1 MVTTSMQNGR
11 MIPATAPYGDLL
23 RVWRQ
28 RRRLSQLELSSQADI
43 STRHLSFVET
53 GRSRPSRDMVVR
65 IAEHLEVPLRDR
77 NQMLLGAGYAP
88 VYSENDFESPQLAG
102 ARQAVREVLEA
113 HEPYPALAVDGLW
126 NVLDANSAVSLLT
139 QSASPSLLAAEP
151 LNALRLTLHPEGLAP
166 HIVNLGEWRAAVLGG
181 LHHAAQARADADMLA
196 LHDELAA
203 YPCDDPTEL
212 SLPGSAVHVPFK
224 LRAGE
229 HELSFLAI
237 IASFGTPLDITLS
250 ELAIESFF
258 PADPQTAAFLR
269 ERAG

>member
-1 MVTTSMQNGR
+1 MQNGG
-11 MIPATAPYGDLL
+11 MIPVTAPFGDLL

-53 GRSRPSRDMVVR
+53 GRARPSRDMVVR
-65 IAEHLEVPLRDR
+65 IAEHLEIPLRDR
-77 NQMLLGAGYAP
+77 NQMLLVAGYAP
-88 VYSENDFESPQLAG
+88 VYSENDYGSRELAG
-102 ARQAVREVLEA
+102 ARQAVCDVLAA
-113 HEPYPALAVDGLW
+113 HEPYPALAVDRLW
-126 NVLDANSAVSLLT
+126 NVLDANAAVPLLT
-139 QSASPSLLAAEP
+139 QVASPSLLAAEP
-151 LNALRLTLHPEGLAP
+151 LNALRLSLHPDGLAP
-166 HIVNLGEWRAAVLGG
+166 HIVNLGQWRAAVLGG
-181 LHHAAQARADADMLA
+181 LLRAAQARADADMLA

-212 SLPGSAVHVPFK
+212 SIPDSAVHVPFK
-224 LRAGE
+224 LRIDDC
-229 HELSFLAI
+229 ELSFLAI

-258 PADPQTAAFLR
+258 PADPQTAAYLR